1 MKKIVILQPYLLNNQ
16 FLNNMK
22 KTFLLLLAVLSLLSC
37 GNSKKDNKNTEN
49 TQQEQQE
56 ITIEKES
63 IVKSLDYK
71 KFLKEIWDIEKYPDS
86 FAYKAELPCI
96 IDFYADWC
104 GPCKRVAPIMEEIAK
119 EYEGKLL
126 VYKVNTDNERKLST
140 IFRISSIPTVFFM
153 PKDGQPKTQ
162 VGALSKTE
170 YKNIID
176 QYLVNQ

>member
-1 MKKIVILQPYLLNNQ
+1 M
-16 FLNNMK
+16 
-22 KTFLLLLAVLSLLSC
+22 
-37 GNSKKDNKNTEN
+37 
-49 TQQEQQE
+49 
-56 ITIEKES
+56 
-63 IVKSLDYK
+63 DYK
-71 KFLKEIWDIEKYPDS
+71 RFIKEVWDIEKYPDS

-176 QYLVNQ
+176 QYLVN